1 MLCSLR
7 TRSPEKCRDHREMCH
22 VYLEVLGV
30 VVSAVGSPLIP
41 IPVMFKVALLIAPVI
56 TTHEP
61 PSRRGALSF
70 EFSVRIQRGRR
81 KGIGGYMAV

>member
-1 MLCSLR
+1 
-7 TRSPEKCRDHREMCH
+7 MCH
-22 VYLEVLGV
+22 FYLEVPGV

-41 IPVMFKVALLIAPVI
+41 IRVMFEVALLIAPVI

-61 PSRRGALSF
+61 PSRREALRF
-70 EFSVRIQRGRR
+70 EFAVRMQRGRR